1 MARGSSSASLIVEH
15 REATDRWPALELRL
29 SARRRRTA
37 TASFDGDRL
46 ILALPA
52 RMSRREREETVTW
65 LVERALSRRRK
76 LPNSDEALLTL
87 AMSLSER
94 YLDGRAP
101 NSLVWSQRQEKRFGS
116 CSTDTG
122 AIRISSRLREVPAWV
137 LEAVLI
143 HELAHLSHP
152 NHSAEFSA
160 LANRYP
166 RQDEARLWLE
176 GFEAGYQRSQE
187 DNRD

>member
-1 MARGSSSASLIVEH
+1 
-15 REATDRWPALELRL
+15 
-29 SARRRRTA
+29 
-37 TASFDGDRL
+37 
-46 ILALPA
+46 
-52 RMSRREREETVTW
+52 
-65 LVERALSRRRK
+65 
-76 LPNSDEALLTL
+76 
-87 AMSLSER
+87 R